1 MVSTSPGFHLPVCF
15 DVIIL
20 QGKKLLL
27 NLVPA
32 LQTAPQPVGV
42 YNMEVFAVLS
52 LSYFFCAYYEV
63 KQNSVPRHIHTT
75 VLSTHWF

>member
-1 MVSTSPGFHLPVCF
+1 MFSYSAPSNLHLPVCF
-15 DVIIL
+15 DVVIL
-20 QGKKLLL
+20 QGKQLFL

-32 LQTAPQPVGV
+32 LQAAPQPVRV

-63 KQNSVPRHIHTT
+63 KCNITIFLGIYTRQ
-75 VLSTHWF
+75 F